1 VSGPATPAGSSGT
14 RQPLPSGAHGAL
26 IRYRVMTYIVG
37 SALIVLVFLGV
48 PLQVWAHFDLV
59 AKVEGTIH
67 GYLYLIYLFTAAD
80 LARRARW
87 RLGRILAVVLSG
99 FVPGLAFVVEH
110 RVVKQMKAEWAAEE
124 ESGDLGGGDDGP
136 AGRGGTDGHASA
148 GTDAAIAVPAQPP
161 DGSPPAPR

>member
-1 VSGPATPAGSSGT
+1 VSGPATPADSSGT

-67 GYLYLIYLFTAAD
+67 GYLYLVYLFTAAD
-80 LARRARW
+80 LARRVRW

-124 ESGDLGGGDDGP
+124 NGDRAGP
-136 AGRGGTDGHASA
+136 DVGSAGRGGGDANASPD
-148 GTDAAIAVPAQPP
+148 TNAAIAVPAQPP
-161 DGSPPAPR
+161 DRPPPATR